1 MTDNTTPL
9 FPREAAPGLVLM
21 AATALAMLC
30 SNSGLAIW
38 YEGVLDL
45 PIEIRIGAFRIAK
58 PLLLW
63 VNDGLMAVFFF
74 LVGLELK
81 REILEGEL
89 SSPAQLML
97 PAVAALGGMAVPAAI
112 YAALNH
118 ADPVALNGWA
128 IPAATDIAFAL
139 GVLILLGNR
148 VPVSLKVFLTAVA
161 IVDDLGAVVIIALFY
176 TDGLSATMLAA
187 AAVGVAVLVT
197 LNLAG
202 VRKLAP
208 YALVGVAV
216 WVCLLKSGVHATL
229 AGVIAALCVPMGGR
243 GGDDRHSPLK
253 SAEHALH
260 GWVAY
265 GVIPVFAFANAGVS
279 LYGLTL
285 ATFGHSV
292 PLGIAMGLFAG
303 KVIGI
308 FGACALA
315 IRLFGAALPGG
326 ASWLQLLGI
335 STLGG
340 IGFTMSL
347 FIGSLAFEN
356 AAAEYMKLV
365 KLGVLA
371 GSCVSAVVGVGILL
385 AAARN
390 PGRARTTG

>member
-1 MTDNTTPL
+1 MTPYTTHL

-21 AATALAMLC
+21 AAAALAMLC

-38 YEGVLDL
+38 YEDVLAL
-45 PIEIRIGAFRIAK
+45 PIEVRIGAFSLAK
-58 PLLLW
+58 PLVLW
-63 VNDGLMAVFFF
+63 VNDGLMAIFFF

-81 REILEGEL
+81 REIIEGEL
-89 SSPAQLML
+89 SSPAQRIL
-97 PAVAALGGMAVPAAI
+97 PAVAALGGMLVPSAI

-118 ADPVALNGWA
+118 ADPVAFNGWA

-139 GVLILLGNR
+139 GVLILLGSR

-187 AAVGVAVLVT
+187 AAVGTAVLVT

-229 AGVIAALCVPMGGR
+229 SGVITALCVPMGGR
-243 GGDDRHSPLK
+243 GDDGRHSPLK

-279 LYGLTL
+279 LAGLTL
-285 ATFGHSV
+285 STFGHTV
-292 PLGIAMGLFAG
+292 PLGIAAGLFAG
-303 KVIGI
+303 KAIGI
-308 FGACALA
+308 FGACAIA
-315 IRLFGAALPGG
+315 IRLFGASLPGG
-326 ASWLQLLGI
+326 ATWLQLLGV
-335 STLGG
+335 SVLGG

-347 FIGSLAFEN
+347 FIGSLAFEH
-356 AAAEYMKLV
+356 APADYMKLV

-371 GSCVSAVVGVGILL
+371 GSCLSAVAGVAILL
-385 AAARN
+385 AAASRR
-390 PGRARTTG
+390 PTS